1 MSVGLDWCL
10 ITVVAF
16 RLGFRLCALLKFLSE
31 RHVVEED
38 PGVVELA
45 VPGPLEITHGWN
57 QLVELLVADERD
69 QCRAGPRG
77 VGAVGR
83 IVAIC
88 RTP

>member
-1 MSVGLDWCL
+1 MSSCL

-45 VPGPLEITHGWN
+45 VPGALKITHGRN
-57 QLVELLVADERD
+57 QFVQFLVADKRD
-69 QCRAGPRG
+69 ECRIGTGG
-77 VGAVGR
+77 VGAVGG
-83 IVAIC
+83 IVAIR